1 MSSFFIISIMA
12 DDRPGLVE
20 TLSSIIS
27 EHQGNWLE
35 SRLTHLAGKF
45 AGIVHL
51 QVSKSH
57 VDALRQALEALQQ
70 QGWVINIEQSQVQ
83 EIATNNPTQMQ
94 LNIVGNDRPGI
105 VKEISQV
112 LSTLQVNVL
121 DLATHFESAAMSAEA
136 LFKTQARVQLPNQLD
151 EDELRDKL
159 ENLSNDLMVEVKLLA
174 DG

>member
-1 MSSFFIISIMA
+1 VSSFFIISIMA

>member
-1 MSSFFIISIMA
+1 MA

>member
-35 SRLTHLAGKF
+35 SRLSHLAGKF

-51 QVSKSH
+51 QVSNSH
-57 VDALRQALEALQQ
+57 VEPLQIALEALQQ
-70 QGWVINIEQSQVQ
+70 QGWTINIEQSQVQ
-83 EIATNNPTQMQ
+83 NKEANNPTQMQ
-94 LNIVGNDRPGI
+94 LEIIGNDRPGI

-112 LSTLQVNVL
+112 LSRLKVNVL
-121 DLATHFESAAMSAEA
+121 DLATHFESAAMTAEA
-136 LFKTQARVQLPNQLD
+136 LFKTQARVQLPNNL
-151 EDELRDKL
+151 ESDELTDQL
-159 ENLSNDLMVEVKLLA
+159 ENLSNDLMVEVKLLT
-174 DG
+174 DD

>member
-51 QVSKSH
+51 QVGKSH
-57 VDALRQALEALQQ
+57 VQALQQALEGLQQ
-70 QGWVINIEQSQVQ
+70 QGWIINIEQSQVQ
-83 EIATNNPTQMQ
+83 QISANNPTQLQ

-112 LSTLQVNVL
+112 LSALHVNVL

-136 LFKTQARVQLPNQLD
+136 LFKTQARVQLPQKLD

-174 DG
+174 DD